1 MRIFAHDVISIVD
14 STELVLFQIKPK
26 IVETKIMSKISILEK
41 FATDAI
47 NAPALVTGGAKCKK
61 GSNKG
66 SKKGSRKGSKG
77 SKGPKGSKGS
87 KGGCLV
93 PPAPSPCPKA

>member
-1 MRIFAHDVISIVD
+1 MRIFADDVISIVD
-14 STELVLFQIKPK
+14 STELVLFKVKPK

-47 NAPALVTGGAKCKK
+47 NAPALVTGGGKCKK
-61 GSNKG
+61 GSKKSRKG
-66 SKKGSRKGSKG
+66 SKKGSKG

-87 KGGCLV
+87 KGGCL
-93 PPAPSPCPKA
+93 PAPVVCPKA